1 MRSITWLADM
11 NDTATSGYATTIAGG
26 TASNLILSD
35 GRMGRCRQPRNSLR
49 IDNGSARIPADLQG
63 GAGVQEMICRPAARG
78 VASGFR
84 GRKHGALSGGLF

>member
-11 NDTATSGYATTIAGG
+11 NYAATSGYATTIAGG

-35 GRMGRCRQPRNSLR
+35 GRMGRCPQPRDSLR

-63 GAGVQEMICRPAARG
+63 GAGVQEICRPAARG

-84 GRKHGALSGGLF
+84 GRRHGALSGGLF